1 MVSEEDFCVPGL
13 SIIPVVSI
21 ILAITLSSLSLFLSL
36 SLPLVKHTQRVV
48 ARRNMLFPYFGMKCK
63 SLSVIFEWLY
73 IKKMGPTKGANN
85 LRWITWLYYS
95 VALFGL
101 WHLVMHSTVSVRQK
115 EMMCY
120 TIFFTIIE
128 FVNFYQ
134 LKSCRVVNT
143 VVSQKKK
150 QHGWHYCISLV
161 WWLLHKYKVFM
172 GWKDKDWGSSFQKE
186 TLHTCILKLS

>member
-1 MVSEEDFCVPGL
+1 
-13 SIIPVVSI
+13 
-21 ILAITLSSLSLFLSL
+21 
-36 SLPLVKHTQRVV
+36 
-48 ARRNMLFPYFGMKCK
+48 MLFPYFGMKCK

-73 IKKMGPTKGANN
+73 IKKKGPTKGANN

-134 LKSCRVVNT
+134 LKYCRVNNT
-143 VVSQKKK
+143 EVSQKKK
-150 QHGWHYCISLV
+150 KNTVDTTVYFWCDVLV
-161 WWLLHKYKVFM
+161 LLHKYKVFM
-172 GWKDKDWGSSFQKE
+172 GWRDKDWGSSLQKK
-186 TLHTCILKLS
+186 TLHTCTLKLS

>member
-1 MVSEEDFCVPGL
+1 
-13 SIIPVVSI
+13 
-21 ILAITLSSLSLFLSL
+21 
-36 SLPLVKHTQRVV
+36 
-48 ARRNMLFPYFGMKCK
+48 MLFPYFGMKCK

-134 LKSCRVVNT
+134 LKYCRVNNT
-143 VVSQKKK
+143 EVSQKKK
-150 QHGWHYCISLV
+150 NTVDTTVYFWCDGYFTNINFL
-161 WWLLHKYKVFM
+161 
-172 GWKDKDWGSSFQKE
+172 WGGMIRIEVQVSRK
-186 TLHTCILKLS
+186 KLYTHVYLN